1 MRKQTP
7 WEKIGDT
14 RIEAVKPNTVQAS
27 KFDLFFQMRHGVL
40 WKRGGEGETTKDV
53 NIIYHTAQHSK
64 LETFLNK

>member
-1 MRKQTP
+1 MGKND
-7 WEKIGDT
+7 DT
-14 RIEAVKPNTVQAS
+14 RIQAVKQNTVQPS

-40 WKRGGEGETTKDV
+40 WRLKKTTKHV